1 MQFIALFFHE
11 MEEELRFIFGCF
23 DSIWEAVV
31 RVVMSQRA
39 HNLLNCVNVKAPTQS
54 AADFYDC
61 CKNQRP
67 VLLCTIPML
76 LVLQQQNK
84 VDSLMQQSP
93 QCWKQLFKEGPS
105 NNIYFSAT
113 LTADELA
120 IKTLQVLYQNK
131 MRSSDNGI
139 LKFHLAEINN
149 TQVYS
154 MMLAY
159 VWQSPYVFMSPRN
172 AL

>member
-1 MQFIALFFHE
+1 MRKREKMKCNSLHFFHE

-54 AADFYDC
+54 AAADFYDC

-76 LVLQQQNK
+76 LV
-84 VDSLMQQSP
+84 VEQS
-93 QCWKQLFKEGPS
+93 
-105 NNIYFSAT
+105 
-113 LTADELA
+113 
-120 IKTLQVLYQNK
+120 
-131 MRSSDNGI
+131 
-139 LKFHLAEINN
+139 
-149 TQVYS
+149 
-154 MMLAY
+154 
-159 VWQSPYVFMSPRN
+159 
-172 AL
+172 